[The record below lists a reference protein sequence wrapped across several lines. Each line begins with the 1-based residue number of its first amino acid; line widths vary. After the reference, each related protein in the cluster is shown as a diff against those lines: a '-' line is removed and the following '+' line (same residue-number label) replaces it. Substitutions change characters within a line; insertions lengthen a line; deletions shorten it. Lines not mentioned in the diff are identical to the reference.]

1 MPSSNPIEIKALDHV
16 VLRTSNLDAMLHF
29 YRDIL
34 GCPVERELA
43 ELGLTQLRAGTAL
56 IDVVTVESELGQL
69 GGEPPQQNGRNIDH
83 FCLQLSPFEESEL
96 IEYLQSHDIQTEEFA
111 ERYGAQGFGR
121 SLYINDPEGNV
132 VELKPQVVKDK

>member
-1 MPSSNPIEIKALDHV
+1 MPSHNPIEVKALDHI

-56 IDVVTVESELGQL
+56 IDVVTVDSELGKL
-69 GGEPPQQNGRNIDH
+69 GGEPPVQNGRNIDH
-83 FCLQLSPFEESEL
+83 FCLQLAPFAESEL
-96 IEYLQSHDIQTEEFA
+96 RQYLLSHDIKTEDFSK
-111 ERYGAQGFGR
+111 RYGAQGFGR
-121 SLYINDPEGNV
+121 SIYINDPEGNV
-132 VELKPQVVKDK
+132 VELKPQVKSE

>member
-1 MPSSNPIEIKALDHV
+1 MPSHNPIEVKALDHI

-56 IDVVTVESELGQL
+56 IDVVTVDSELGKL
-69 GGEPPQQNGRNIDH
+69 GGKPPVQNGRNIH
-83 FCLQLSPFEESEL
+83 YFCLQLAPFEESEL
-96 IEYLQSHDIQTEEFA
+96 RQYLLSHDIKTEDFSR
-111 ERYGAQGFGR
+111 RYGAQGFGR

-132 VELKPQVVKDK
+132 VELKPQVKSE

>member
-1 MPSSNPIEIKALDHV
+1 MPNSNPIEIKALDHV
-16 VLRTSNLDAMLHF
+16 VLRTSDLDAMLHF

-43 ELGLTQLRAGTAL
+43 ELGLTQLRAGSAL
-56 IDVVTVESELGQL
+56 IDLVTVDSELGQL

-83 FCLQLSPFEESEL
+83 FCLQLAPFKEREL
-96 IEYLQSHDIQTEEFA
+96 IEYLHSHDIHTEDFA

-132 VELKPQVVKDK
+132 VELKPQQ